1 MFSELFSSVSNVSEA
16 AALYDEA
23 LTSLMDAYHSKVS
36 TFATAKST
44 KTVTLKTKKAVAPAK
59 AVAPVAPKAVA
70 KATSAKKSLAE
81 EYDLHI
87 SDYSDNC
94 FILWGNTKPI
104 AKQLGRTGLK
114 GSYCALAESDKIPES
129 KYVEEDAKRKHI
141 GWFFSKKRLDEV
153 CKELGL
159 NPSAV
164 NTKTYKKKES
174 KAA

>member
-81 EYDLHI
+81 DTTSTSRTI
-87 SDYSDNC
+87 P
-94 FILWGNTKPI
+94 TI
-104 AKQLGRTGLK
+104 AL
-114 GSYCALAESDKIPES
+114 SYGETRNL
-129 KYVEEDAKRKHI
+129 
-141 GWFFSKKRLDEV
+141 
-153 CKELGL
+153 
-159 NPSAV
+159 
-164 NTKTYKKKES
+164 
-174 KAA
+174 